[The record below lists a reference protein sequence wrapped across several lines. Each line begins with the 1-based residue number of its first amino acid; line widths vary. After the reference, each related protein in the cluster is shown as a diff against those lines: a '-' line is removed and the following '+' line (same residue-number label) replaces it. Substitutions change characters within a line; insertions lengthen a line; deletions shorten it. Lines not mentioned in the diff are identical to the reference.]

1 MRNFLLK
8 FIRRGDGSN
17 GFTLIELLVVI
28 AIIGILAVAVLS
40 AINPLEQINK
50 GRDTQ
55 KNSDASQLLGAIER
69 YYANSNPSAYPWNT
83 DATGYTAT
91 ETDPTVAYYFDSRPG
106 TSDWDWINNLQDT
119 QEIKDAF
126 AARLT
131 TSKDFVILRTDGSG
145 ASTYVCYYPVSNTG
159 RKSADTYCKNNRS
172 SMENFNANNPCATV
186 DGVPPTTPGTNPIC
200 VP

>member
-1 MRNFLLK
+1 MRNFISRM
-8 FIRRGDGSN
+8 IRKGDGEG

-69 YYANSNPSAYPWNT
+69 YYANSNPPAYPWNT
-83 DATGYTAT
+83 DATGFSAT
-91 ETDPTVAYYFDSRPG
+91 EDDPTVAYYFDS
-106 TSDWDWINNLQDT
+106 SASAADWDWINNLQAT

-126 AARLT
+126 ASRLN
-131 TSKDFVILRTDGSG
+131 TSEDFKVLRTDGSG

-159 RKSADTYCKNNRS
+159 RKTADTYCKNNEA
-172 SMENFNANNPCATV
+172 SMTAFGGNNPCATT
-186 DGVPPTTPGTNPIC
+186 DGTPPSVPGTNPIC

>member
-1 MRNFLLK
+1 MLNFLPKLAQNRK
-8 FIRRGDGSN
+8 

-69 YYANSNPSAYPWNT
+69 FYANSNPSAYPWNT
-83 DATGYTAT
+83 DATGFSAAT
-91 ETDPTVAYYFDSRPG
+91 NDPTEAYVFDSTTG
-106 TSDWDWINNLQDT
+106 TPNWNWIVNLSST

-126 AARLT
+126 AARLQS
-131 TSKDFVILRTDGSG
+131 SKDFIVLRVAGSG

-159 RKSADTYCKNNRS
+159 RKSADTYCKNNAS
-172 SMENFNANNPCATV
+172 AMTAFGGNNPCATV
-186 DGVPPTTPGTNPIC
+186 DGSAPTTPGTNPIC